1 MLTDLLIK
9 NYALIEQLKMKPH
22 ESLNIITGETGA
34 GKSIM
39 LGAIGLLLGNRAD
52 LRVLFNTEEKCV
64 VEGSFLIW
72 SYNLQDLFAQ
82 LELDYEDHTTIRREI
97 SPGGKSRA
105 FINDTPVTLEVLKK
119 VGNYLID
126 VHSQHDNLLL
136 GDNLYQLHV
145 VDIFAAN
152 KALLEDYQKTY
163 REFSKIKSQYQK
175 LQDEFGSFQKEFEY
189 NNFLLQELLRANF
202 QPDEQDELEAELKLL
217 ESSEEVK
224 IKLNQVVDFLSRADN
239 AANDEL
245 RVMVN
250 ALGSISDLSPKFE
263 ELRQRLESAMIE
275 LQDIAAE
282 LEREEEM
289 VEFNPERIETVSGR
303 LSLLYNLQ
311 QKHQAT
317 DVADLLKIQEALD
330 HKVSKVVNFD
340 EEISR
345 VKAALDQKQQQLT
358 QKATLLSES
367 RASVIPQIEQELKGL
382 LAELGMPNGTI
393 KITQEQIEPTAE
405 GLDLIN
411 FLFSANKGVEPQEI
425 SRVASG
431 GEFSRLMLSI
441 KYILAGKT
449 SLPTIVFDEIDT
461 GISGEIAVK
470 MGTMFK
476 TMAQKHQI
484 IAISHLHQ
492 IAAKGNHHY
501 FVFKDDSKERTI
513 SRIRQLSDEERV
525 YEIAQMISGSK
536 PSESAILSAK
546 EMLEMN

>member
-52 LRVLFNTEEKCV
+52 LKILLNNEEKCI

-72 SYNLQDLFAQ
+72 SYNLQKLFAT

-97 SPGGKSRA
+97 SPSGKSRA
-105 FINDTPVTLEVLKK
+105 FINDTPVTLDVLKK
-119 VGNYLID
+119 IGTFLID

-136 GDNLYQLHV
+136 GDHVYQLSV
-145 VDIFAAN
+145 VDVFASN
-152 KALLEDYQKTY
+152 QALKESYQHLYRDYAKVKQ
-163 REFSKIKSQYQK
+163 QYQK

-189 NNFLLQELLRANF
+189 NNFLLQELSKANF
-202 QPDEQDELEAELKLL
+202 QPEEQESLENEIKLL

-224 IKLNQVVDFLSRADN
+224 TKLNQVVEFLSRSEGAV
-239 AANDEL
+239 NDEM
-245 RVMVN
+245 RGMVN
-250 ALGSISDLSPKFE
+250 ALTSIAELSPKFE
-263 ELRQRLESAMIE
+263 ELRGRLESVLLE
-275 LQDIAAE
+275 LQDVSSE

-289 VEFNPERIETVSGR
+289 VEFSPERIEEVSGR

-311 QKHQAT
+311 QKHQVSSIEELLAIQQ
-317 DVADLLKIQEALD
+317 DLES
-330 HKVSKVVNFD
+330 KVNKVVNFD
-340 EEISR
+340 EEISNL
-345 VKAALDQKQQQLT
+345 KAELDQKQAIMM
-358 QKATLLSES
+358 QKAQELTETRSQ
-367 RASVIPQIEQELKGL
+367 VIPLIEQELKNL
-382 LAELGMPNGTI
+382 LGELGMPNGTI
-393 KITQEQIEPTAE
+393 RITQDRVEPGPE
-405 GLDLIN
+405 GIDLIN
-411 FLFSANKGVEPQEI
+411 FLFSANKGIEPQEI
-425 SRVASG
+425 SKVASG

-441 KYILAGKT
+441 KYVLAGKT
-449 SLPTIVFDEIDT
+449 SLPTIIFDEIDT

-470 MGTMFK
+470 MGAMFK
-476 TMAQKHQI
+476 EMAKKHQI

-501 FVFKDDSKERTI
+501 FVYKDDSRERTI
-513 SRIRQLSDEERV
+513 SRIRQLNDEERI
-525 YEIAQMISGSK
+525 YEIAQMISGSQ

-546 EMLEMN
+546 EMLELN